1 MKPIFLK
8 ILALFGLLIS
18 LISSYFPLEAL
29 ANNGYGS
36 NNSVIKIFNKTTEEW
51 HKINDAVE
59 VKLATSIVNS
69 KNSTDNS
76 KADNSK
82 DFIIAITFKIAKD
95 WKIYGQESS
104 SIGTPP
110 QFYLKQK
117 DKDLS
122 SQIKILWPEAK
133 PAEEKIGN
141 EVYKYS
147 FYKDLVTIPIVINS
161 KKVNSKEDL
170 ELTINLAICKEICAF
185 ITQDF
190 NIELPQSNDQ
200 SSNIELATDSNK
212 TASPTSS
219 ATEEVTKSQLI
230 LFCFFAII
238 GGMILN
244 IMPCVLPIL
253 SIKILSFIKY
263 GKSTTEEVRFAFLA
277 IIAGIVSSFFVFSVI
292 AIAIKSTGSYLGW
305 GLQFQ
310 NPYFLIFLLVI
321 LVFFILTLLD
331 LLTINV
337 DTFAVNWLNKKSQH
351 QNLNNFNHEKNLHR
365 RKIFISNFFSGILAV
380 MLATPC
386 SAPFLG
392 TAISFALTQNEIT
405 IFTIVMLIGLGFCTP
420 YLLVAINP
428 RLVCL
433 LPKPGKW
440 MLNIKKIMV
449 ISLIITTL
457 WIAYLITKNLGYI
470 SGMLILTTFAV
481 TILLLKLQ
489 KPTKSSS
496 KISKNILQ
504 TLLLI
509 NILLLFALPAIS
521 GKTKLL
527 DDLIQQVN
535 SKIFNKDRG
544 TKIENNQINWQK
556 FDRKNL
562 EQLAKDNI
570 VIIDITADW
579 CITCKINKIR
589 VFQDKEIIELI
600 KEKNIIMIQGDIT
613 KNNPEI
619 TDFMKENNRFA
630 IPFNAVYGPKV
641 TKPIVTSE
649 ILNKEQLKT
658 AINKVK

>member
-1 MKPIFLK
+1 MKPIVLK
-8 ILALFGLLIS
+8 ILALFGLLTS
-18 LISSYFPLEAL
+18 LIYNYYPLEAL
-29 ANNGYGS
+29 ANSGLGG
-36 NNSVIKIFNKTTEEW
+36 NNSAIKIFNKSSKEW
-51 HKINDAVE
+51 HKINEAVE
-59 VKLATSIVNS
+59 VNLTTSIVNS
-69 KNSTDNS
+69 KNSTND
-76 KADNSK
+76 SK
-82 DFIIAITFKIAKD
+82 DFIVAITFKIAKD

-110 QFYLKQK
+110 KFYFKQK

-122 SQIKILWPEAK
+122 DKITILWPEAK
-133 PAEEKIGN
+133 NAEEKIGN
-141 EVYKYS
+141 EIYKYS
-147 FYKDLVTIPIVINS
+147 FYKDLVTIPIAINS
-161 KKVNSKEDL
+161 KEVDSQENL
-170 ELTINLAICKEICAF
+170 ELNINLAICKEICAF
-185 ITQDF
+185 VTQDF
-190 NIELPQSNDQ
+190 HIELPQSGTT
-200 SSNIELATDSNK
+200 ELPTDSNK
-212 TASPTSS
+212 TESLTF
-219 ATEEVTKSQLI
+219 TKNKITKSQLM

-277 IIAGIVSSFFVFSVI
+277 IITGIISSFFAFSVV

-331 LLTINV
+331 LLTINAGV
-337 DTFAVNWLNKKSQH
+337 FTVNWLNKKSHH
-351 QNLNNFNHEKNLHR
+351 QNLNNLHNEKNLHR

-428 RLVCL
+428 SLVCL

-457 WIAYLITKNLGYI
+457 WITYLITKNLGYI
-470 SGMLILTTFAV
+470 CGILILAVFAV
-481 TILLLKLQ
+481 MILLLKLQ
-489 KPTKSSS
+489 KSAKSSS
-496 KISKNILQ
+496 KTSKNILQ

-509 NILLLFALPAIS
+509 NIFLLFTLPAIS
-521 GKTKLL
+521 NKIKPL
-527 DDLIQQVN
+527 DDIIQQVK

-544 TKIENNQINWQK
+544 TELENNQINWQK

-600 KEKNIIMIQGDIT
+600 KEKKIIMIQGDIT
-613 KNNPEI
+613 KNNQEI

-641 TKPIVTSE
+641 TEPIITSE
-649 ILNKEQLKT
+649 ILNKKELKT

>member
-1 MKPIFLK
+1 M
-8 ILALFGLLIS
+8 S
-18 LISSYFPLEAL
+18 
-29 ANNGYGS
+29 
-36 NNSVIKIFNKTTEEW
+36 
-51 HKINDAVE
+51 
-59 VKLATSIVNS
+59 
-69 KNSTDNS
+69 
-76 KADNSK
+76 DNSK

-110 QFYLKQK
+110 KFYFKQK

-122 SQIKILWPEAK
+122 DKITILWPEAK

-141 EVYKYS
+141 EIYKYS
-147 FYKDLVTIPIVINS
+147 FYKDLVTIPVAINS
-161 KKVNSKEDL
+161 KEVDSKENL
-170 ELTINLAICKEICAF
+170 ELNINLAICKEICAF
-185 ITQDF
+185 VTQDF
-190 NIELPQSNDQ
+190 NIELPQSNT
-200 SSNIELATDSNK
+200 IELATNINK
-212 TASPTSS
+212 TASPTS
-219 ATEEVTKSQLI
+219 AKEEITKSQLM

-277 IIAGIVSSFFVFSVI
+277 IIIGIISSFFVFSVV

-337 DTFAVNWLNKKSQH
+337 DIFAVNWLNKKSHH
-351 QNLNNFNHEKNLHR
+351 QNLNNLHSEKNLHR

-428 RLVCL
+428 KLVCL

-457 WIAYLITKNLGYI
+457 WITYLITQNLGYI
-470 SGMLILTTFAV
+470 SGILILAIFATT
-481 TILLLKLQ
+481 TLLLKLQ
-489 KPTKSSS
+489 KLTTSSS

-504 TLLLI
+504 ILLLA
-509 NILLLFALPAIS
+509 NILLLFTLPAIS
-521 GKTKLL
+521 GKIKLL
-527 DDLIQQVN
+527 DDLIWQVN

-544 TKIENNQINWQK
+544 TELENNQINWQK

-562 EQLAKDNI
+562 AQLAKDNI

-589 VFQDKEIIELI
+589 VFQDKEIIKII

-613 KNNPEI
+613 KNNQEI
-619 TDFMKENNRFA
+619 IDFMKENNRFA

-641 TKPIVTSE
+641 TKPIITSE
-649 ILNKEQLKT
+649 ILNKKELKT

>member
-18 LISSYFPLEAL
+18 LFSSYYPLEAL
-29 ANNGYGS
+29 AKNGLS
-36 NNSVIKIFNKTTEEW
+36 DNKSAIKISNKTTDEW
-51 HKINDAVE
+51 HKINEAVA
-59 VKLATSIVNS
+59 VNLTTSIVNS
-69 KNSTDNS
+69 KNST
-76 KADNSK
+76 DNSK

-95 WKIYGQESS
+95 WKIYGQETS

-122 SQIKILWPEAK
+122 SQIKILWPEAR

-141 EVYKYS
+141 EIYKYS

-161 KKVNSKEDL
+161 KEVDSKDNL
-170 ELTINLAICKEICAF
+170 ELNINLAICKEICAF
-185 ITQDF
+185 VTQDF

-200 SSNIELATDSNK
+200 SSNIELATDGNK
-212 TASPTSS
+212 PISPTS
-219 ATEEVTKSQLI
+219 ATEKITKSQLM

-277 IIAGIVSSFFVFSVI
+277 IITGIISSFFVFSVV

-331 LLTINV
+331 LLTINAGV
-337 DTFAVNWLNKKSQH
+337 FAVNWLNKKSHH
-351 QNLNNFNHEKNLHR
+351 QNLNNLHHEKNLHR

-420 YLLVAINP
+420 YLVVAINP
-428 RLVCL
+428 RLVYL

-470 SGMLILTTFAV
+470 SGILILAIFAV
-481 TILLLKLQ
+481 MILVLKLQ
-489 KPTKSSS
+489 KSAKSSS
-496 KISKNILQ
+496 KTSKNILQ
-504 TLLLI
+504 LLLLS
-509 NILLLFALPAIS
+509 NIFLLFALPTIS
-521 GKTKLL
+521 GNTKLL

-535 SKIFNKDRG
+535 SKIFKKDRG
-544 TKIENNQINWQK
+544 TELENNQINWQK

-562 EQLAKDNI
+562 AQLAKDNI

-589 VFQDKEIIELI
+589 VFQDKEIIEII

-613 KNNPEI
+613 KNNQEI

-641 TKPIVTSE
+641 SEPIVTSE
-649 ILNKEQLKT
+649 ILSKKELKT